1 MHMRKSLRTG
11 LTLLIGLWFAGAA
24 QAQLLYSQGTQYQV
38 IPGATKP
45 VAGKPIVVQEFF
57 WYGCPH
63 CYHFEPFLTK
73 WLSKKPANVDFVRIP
88 AVFRPDWKVHA
99 RTYYALQELGKLE
112 QLHEKIF
119 AAIHKDRKRLNTLEE
134 MADFLATQ
142 GGDKKSFTEA
152 YNSFTVD
159 GEMRKGVKK
168 QAAYQINGVPTVI
181 VNGKYMTSG
190 SMTGTYDRLLEVV
203 DFLVAKES
211 KK

>member
-1 MHMRKSLRTG
+1 MRKILLSVVMV
-11 LTLLIGLWFAGAA
+11 LTAYAA
-24 QAQLLYSQGTQYQV
+24 SAQFSYAESFTD
-38 IPGATKP
+38 
-45 VAGKPIVVQEFF
+45 GKEYKTIAQQPTSSGDKVEVLEFF

-142 GGDKKSFTEA
+142 GGDKKTFTEA